1 MKAIRNKTITLGCA
15 VLMIGSALARS
26 SFAQKVD
33 LRRTPV
39 VEAVKKVAPAVVNI
53 STEKVVKRQINPFFN
68 DYGSFFGDF
77 FRNFPSSRTYKRQS
91 LGSGVLI
98 DPKGYIITNEHV
110 ILPASKI
117 KVVLVDG
124 REFEGK
130 LIGSDSKFDLAVI
143 KIEAKSD
150 FPAIKI
156 GKSIDLMIG
165 ETVIAIGNP
174 YGLSHTVTTGV
185 ISALNR
191 SIVIDEKRVYNDF
204 IQTDASINPGN
215 SGGPLLNILGEL
227 IGINTAIYQKAEGIG
242 FAIPIDKARRIVDD
256 LIQSGYVH
264 QAWLGIG
271 VQEITEQLA
280 NYFKLPQREGV
291 IVNRIMKKSPAE
303 TAQLQ
308 LGDIITKI
316 DKKAIKNRQDYE
328 ATVANLIAGDKI
340 RFTLLRDGKPRTIKV
355 RAGELPDNFIWEWLG
370 INIQEIESEL
380 VKKFQLEVDRGVV
393 ITDIM
398 QQSPAQK
405 TGLKPGDVIWQVND
419 QIIKNK
425 NDFKIAIHTATQYE
439 RESILLRIIRGPYWY
454 YAIVEP

>member
-1 MKAIRNKTITLGCA
+1 MITLGCA
-15 VLMIGSALARS
+15 VLMISSVLARS
-26 SFAQKVD
+26 SFAQKAD
-33 LRRTPV
+33 LRHTPV
-39 VEAVKKVAPAVVNI
+39 VEAVKKIAPAVVNI
-53 STEKVVKRQINPFFN
+53 STEKVIKRQINPFFN
-68 DYGSFFGDF
+68 DYGFFFGDF

-143 KIEAKSD
+143 KIEAESD

-191 SIVIDEKRVYNDF
+191 SIVIDDKRVYNDF

-264 QAWLGIG
+264 QAWLGMG

-280 NYFKLPQREGV
+280 DYFKLPQREGV
-291 IVNRIMKKSPAE
+291 IVNRIMKRSPAE

-316 DKKAIKNRQDYE
+316 DKKTIKNRKDYE
-328 ATVANLIAGDKI
+328 ATISSLIAGDKI
-340 RFTLLRDGKPRTIKV
+340 RFTLLRDGKARTIKV

-405 TGLKPGDVIWQVND
+405 TGLKPGDVIWQIND

-425 NDFKIAIHTATQYE
+425 NDFKVAIHTATQRE

-454 YAIVEP
+454 YATVEP

>member
-1 MKAIRNKTITLGCA
+1 MKAEKNKAIFLGFA
-15 VLMIGSALARS
+15 ILMISSALARS
-26 SFAQKVD
+26 SFVQKTD

-53 STEKVVKRQINPFFN
+53 STEKIVKRRINPFFD
-68 DYGSFFGDF
+68 DYGFFFGDF
-77 FRNFPSSRTYKRQS
+77 FQNFPSSRTYKRQS

-143 KIEAKSD
+143 KIEAESD

-165 ETVIAIGNP
+165 ETVISIGNP
-174 YGLSHTVTTGV
+174 FGLSHSVTTGV

-191 SIVIDEKRVYNDF
+191 TIVTDEKRVYSDF

-264 QAWLGIG
+264 RAWLGIG
-271 VQEITEQLA
+271 V
-280 NYFKLPQREGV
+280 
-291 IVNRIMKKSPAE
+291 
-303 TAQLQ
+303 
-308 LGDIITKI
+308 
-316 DKKAIKNRQDYE
+316 
-328 ATVANLIAGDKI
+328 
-340 RFTLLRDGKPRTIKV
+340 
-355 RAGELPDNFIWEWLG
+355 
-370 INIQEIESEL
+370 
-380 VKKFQLEVDRGVV
+380 
-393 ITDIM
+393 
-398 QQSPAQK
+398 
-405 TGLKPGDVIWQVND
+405 
-419 QIIKNK
+419 
-425 NDFKIAIHTATQYE
+425 HH
-439 RESILLRIIRGPYWY
+439 
-454 YAIVEP
+454 